1 MTELKK
7 VIGFIVVEKKDNL
20 YEIVNIRKYKLNIDL
35 SKRTDIFYNNTE
47 LDHLVYK
54 LCKEIKP
61 KIIIEQIDDNK
72 DKYIIN
78 DKLIYITKTPLTTE
92 QILNLTTDFKINTN
106 NNNNNF
112 NDIIFILKNGFI
124 NNNNGIQFL
133 NF

>member
-7 VIGFIVVEKKDNL
+7 VIGFIVVERKDNL

-35 SKRTDIFYNNTE
+35 SKRTDIFYNDTE

-61 KIIIEQIDDNK
+61 KIIIEQINNNK
-72 DKYIIN
+72 VKYIIN
-78 DKLIYITKTPLTTE
+78 DKLIYITRTPLTEE
-92 QILNLTTDFKINTN
+92 QILNLKTDFKKYI
-106 NNNNNF
+106 NNNNF

-124 NNNNGIQFL
+124 NNNKGIQFL

>member
-7 VIGFIVVEKKDNL
+7 VIGFIVVEKKDDL

-35 SKRTDIFYNNTE
+35 SKRTDIFYNDTE

-61 KIIIEQIDDNK
+61 KIIIEQINNNK
-72 DKYIIN
+72 VKYIIN
-78 DKLIYITKTPLTTE
+78 DKLIYITRTPLTEE
-92 QILNLTTDFKINTN
+92 QILNLKTDFKKYI
-106 NNNNNF
+106 NNNNF

-124 NNNNGIQFL
+124 NNNKGIQFL